1 MTEPID
7 HVATGLK
14 RIGHQYGHS
23 EKFRQWIAATL
34 EPLNQL
40 EAVFLSL
47 LDLDLDTAQGVVL
60 DLLGRIVGAPAIIP
74 DALPLPLFGFDGQ
87 DNAQPFGDTTDTAI
101 GGYWRESGDSGAGA
115 VVLDEAQYRIAI
127 QAQILKNGSDCTP
140 DQIIEVINLLT
151 STHYVYVDGD
161 MWIGVGLTGAESLA
175 LFERR
180 LIEVFLPRPAGVGL
194 RFFDN
199 WIDGF
204 GWADQPDSLGFG
216 DTTDSGVGGF
226 WTMEI

>member
-7 HVATGLK
+7 HVTAGLK

-23 EKFRQWIAATL
+23 EKFRQWITATL
-34 EPLNQL
+34 EPLNEL
-40 EAVFLSL
+40 EAAFLSL
-47 LDLDLDTAQGVVL
+47 LDLDLDTAEGVVL
-60 DLLGRIVGAPAIIP
+60 DLFGRIVGAPAIIP
-74 DALPLPLFGFDGQ
+74 DALPLPLFGFEGQ

-101 GGYWRESGDSGAGA
+101 GGYWRESGDSGASA
-115 VVLDEAQYRIAI
+115 VVLDEEQYRIAI
-127 QAQILKNGSDCTP
+127 QAQILKNSSDCTP
-140 DQIIEVINLLT
+140 DQIIEVINLFI
-151 STHYVYVDGD
+151 SVPYVYVDGE
-161 MWIGVGLTGAESLA
+161 MWIGIGLAGTNSLV
-175 LFERR
+175 LLERR

-216 DTTDSGVGGF
+216 DTTDPDVGGF
-226 WTMEI
+226 WVTEI

>member
-7 HVATGLK
+7 HVAAGLK

-23 EKFRQWIAATL
+23 EKFRQWVAATL
-34 EPLNQL
+34 QPLNEL
-40 EAVFLSL
+40 EAAFLSL
-47 LDLDLDTAQGVVL
+47 LDLDLDTAEGVVL

-74 DALPLPLFGFDGQ
+74 DALPLALFGFEGQ
-87 DNAQPFGDTTDTAI
+87 DNAQLFGDTTDAAI

-127 QAQILKNGSDCTP
+127 QAQILKNSSDCTP
-140 DQIIEVINLLT
+140 DQIIAVINLLT
-151 STHYVYVDGD
+151 SAPYVYVDGD
-161 MWIGVGLTGAESLA
+161 MWIGIGLSGTESLA

-180 LIEVFLPRPAGVGL
+180 LIQTFLPRPAGVGL
-194 RFFDN
+194 RFFDH

-216 DTTDSGVGGF
+216 DTTDPDVGGF
-226 WTMEI
+226 WIMEI